1 MTFSGGCSR
10 SIGPS
15 RGRRWRSLLGCQPEV
30 SSVFCGISCR
40 LCIEYASIT
49 GEVQLARHTCKA
61 GEHHGQRDKP
71 GGGLDTKRYEHVR
84 TCCPSIESKMDFSKS
99 SSVCQELLS
108 HKKLTKEAAPCDQW
122 IVFLW
127 IVDPLSGYLSTELF
141 RLCQVRLTPEKDGFI
156 KDGRIFDIFLQ
167 VGCPRHGR
175 WIVVA
180 ALMLSGSEGKAL
192 NTFQNPIPS
201 FGLGR

>member
-71 GGGLDTKRYEHVR
+71 GGGLDTKRYENVR
-84 TCCPSIESKMDFSKS
+84 KCCPSIESKMDFSKS

-108 HKKLTKEAAPCDQW
+108 HKKLTKEAARSCDW
-122 IVFLW
+122 PMNRFSL
-127 IVDPLSGYLSTELF
+127 DCRSADGYLSTELSDSVRWGWHQKRMDSLKMGEFLISSF
-141 RLCQVRLTPEKDGFI
+141 RSGARDTDGGLLLLLWCCQVQREKHWTHFKTQSRVLD
-156 KDGRIFDIFLQ
+156 
-167 VGCPRHGR
+167 
-175 WIVVA
+175 
-180 ALMLSGSEGKAL
+180 
-192 NTFQNPIPS
+192 
-201 FGLGR
+201 